1 MQEVFIEGDN
11 LLLVDREMIHIKDK
25 WKGVAIIPKSLLD
38 AYAEE
43 YIKAN
48 FELSEK
54 DGWIRRLENETV

>member
-11 LLLVDREMIHIKDK
+11 LLLVDRERIRIKDK
-25 WKGVAIIPKSLLD
+25 WDDVVIVPKSLLD

-43 YIKAN
+43 YIEDN